1 MIVELYTSAFC
12 GACHAARSVLERAA
26 ELVPA
31 AEIRERDVA
40 FHPVEAEAA
49 GIRST
54 PTVVVRDTAGEV
66 VFRAEGAEQ
75 NDGARERGA
84 TVHGSSRGHP
94 TRAGRVP
101 ER

>member
-31 AEIRERDVA
+31 AEIREFDVA
-40 FHPVEAEAA
+40 FESSRAETA

-54 PTVVVRDTAGEV
+54 PTVIVRGSAGEP
-66 VFRAEGAEQ
+66 VFRAEGAPSLPQ
-75 NDGARERGA
+75 ALSA
-84 TVHGSSRGHP
+84 LALALPVVAAAP
-94 TRAGRVP
+94 
-101 ER
+101 